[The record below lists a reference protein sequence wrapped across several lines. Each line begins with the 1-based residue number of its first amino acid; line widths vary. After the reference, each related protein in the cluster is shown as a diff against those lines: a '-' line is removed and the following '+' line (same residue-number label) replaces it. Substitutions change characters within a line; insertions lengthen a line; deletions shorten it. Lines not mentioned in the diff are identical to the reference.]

1 VLVTPNTAA
10 VACSMLTAYTLHCTV
25 PHSSGTSASSSSSG
39 KKGASSSKK
48 AGEVS
53 FSSRKGP
60 VYLHPMAANFNETV
74 LDSRYAVY
82 HEVLPLPYSLLVYTV
97 RFKPCSLYSNAICSG
112 CCGMHTT
119 CTCFDTILS
128 AVHTASCICNAI

>member
-1 VLVTPNTAA
+1 
-10 VACSMLTAYTLHCTV
+10 MLTAYTLDCAMLHT
-25 PHSSGTSASSSSSG
+25 SGTSASSSSSG

-60 VYLHPMAANFNETV
+60 VYLHPMAANFNETA

-82 HEVLPLPYSLLVYTV
+82 HEVLPPYCLLLFV
-97 RFKPCSLYSNAICSG
+97 
-112 CCGMHTT
+112 
-119 CTCFDTILS
+119 TINC
-128 AVHTASCICNAI
+128 AS